1 MLTYAARLL
10 LIPALV
16 AVATL
21 GLVLFLACRGLIG
34 LCVPAEP
41 QEEVAP

>member
-1 MLTYAARLL
+1 MLAYAAKLL
-10 LIPALV
+10 LVPALV

-21 GLVLFLACRGLIG
+21 GLVMLLACRGLIG

-41 QEEVAP
+41 QDEVAP